1 MPEPSTYA
9 RRIMERCDI
18 LATHTTVEGQITRP
32 YGSPALLS
40 ARDQIAAWMVDAGMS
55 IRVDTIGNLIGRY
68 EADPAAVDPKTF
80 VIGGHFDSVVDA
92 GRYDGILGVLSGIAA
107 VERLRDEG
115 ARLPFA
121 IEVLAVV
128 EEEGNRFHTTF
139 LGSSPLAGQW
149 DPAWLGLADDDGVT
163 LREVIVASGG
173 DPDAIGRES
182 LDPSGLLGFVEMHI
196 EQGPV
201 LEAEDLPV
209 AAVSSI
215 TGSSRATMVV
225 HGTAGHAGTVPM
237 GLRRDALAAS
247 AEIVLAV
254 EEIGRS
260 EPDLVATVGRVEVGP
275 GAPNVIPG
283 RVEMTLDLRHP
294 DPAVRDRAIG
304 GIREA
309 GFGIAERR
317 GVRLEWIDAPGFDGI
332 ACDPALSAA
341 LGEAISAEGYRA
353 ISLFSGAGHDALTLS
368 QVMPVSMLFVRCKD
382 GISHN
387 PAESIS
393 VDDVDA
399 AMRVL
404 DRFLAGLAGS
414 G

>member
-1 MPEPSTYA
+1 MPELSQYA

-18 LATHTTVEGQITRP
+18 LAAHTMVEGQITRP
-32 YGSPALLS
+32 YGTPALLA
-40 ARDQIAAWMVDAGMS
+40 ARDRIAAWMTQAGMS
-55 IRVDTIGNLIGRY
+55 TRVDTIGNLIGRY
-68 EADPAAVDPKTF
+68 EASPVVANPKTF

-92 GRYDGILGVLSGIAA
+92 GRYDGTLGVLSGIAA

-115 ARLPFA
+115 ARLPFEV
-121 IEVLAVV
+121 EVLAVV

-149 DPAWLGLADDDGVT
+149 DPAWLDLADDEGVT
-163 LREVIVASGG
+163 LREAISASGG
-173 DPDAIGRES
+173 DPDAIGRKAF
-182 LDPSGLLGFVEMHI
+182 DPARMLGFVEMHI

-201 LEAEDLPV
+201 LESEDLPV
-209 AAVSSI
+209 AVVSSI
-215 TGSSRATMVV
+215 TGSSRATMVF

-237 GLRRDALAAS
+237 ALRRDALAAS
-247 AEIVLAV
+247 AEIVLTV
-254 EEIGRS
+254 EGIGRS
-260 EPDLVATVGRVEVGP
+260 EADLVATVGRVEVGP

-294 DPAVRDRAIG
+294 DPAVRERAIDA
-304 GIREA
+304 IREA
-309 GFGIAERR
+309 GQEIARRR
-317 GVRLEWIDAPGFDGI
+317 GTRLEWIEAPGFDGI

-341 LGEAISAEGYRA
+341 LGEAISGEGYRA
-353 ISLFSGAGHDALTLS
+353 ITLFSGAGHDALTLS
-368 QVMPVSMLFVRCKD
+368 KVAPVSMLFVRCKG

-387 PAESIS
+387 PAESIA

-404 DRFLAGLAGS
+404 DRFLTGLAGR